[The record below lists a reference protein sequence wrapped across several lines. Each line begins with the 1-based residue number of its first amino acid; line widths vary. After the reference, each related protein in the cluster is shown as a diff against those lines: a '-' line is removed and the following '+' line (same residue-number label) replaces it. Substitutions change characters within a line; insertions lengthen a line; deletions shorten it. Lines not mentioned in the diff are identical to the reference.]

1 MRILHTADWHVGQ
14 GIRGRSRA
22 DEHRNVLNEI
32 AEIAERDGADLVL
45 VTGDQ
50 FHTGAPSPESERI
63 VYEALMKLA
72 STGAHVHVVAGNHD
86 SPRRLQAVAP
96 LLKLANVTASW
107 TPSRPAHGG
116 VVDVT
121 IKRTGE
127 RVLIASIPFL
137 SKRTILRADDLMNLD
152 ASQHEGKYR
161 ERYRQIVR
169 VLTKDFGH
177 EAVNLIAAHVT
188 TQGGARVGGERE
200 SQSILDYVVPA
211 TVFPT
216 NTHYV
221 GLGHLHG
228 VQRIDAGAP
237 VWYPGSPLRMDF
249 GDSSEMKCVLS
260 IDAAPGKPAKVTRLK
275 LKSGRDLVTWKG
287 SLEQFKGQS
296 SEMGDVFIRVRLTD
310 ARRPGLADEVRD
322 LHPGVVEIML
332 VEQNS
337 GDADDDQPRS
347 VEDLY
352 GSPREL
358 FAEFLEEMG
367 IDDDK
372 LIGLFDELLEESHA
386 S

>member
-22 DEHRNVLNEI
+22 DEHRDVLNEI
-32 AEIAERDGADLVL
+32 AEIAEREAVDLVL

-50 FHTGAPSPESERI
+50 FHSAAPSPESERI

-86 SPRRLQAVAP
+86 NPSRLQAVAP
-96 LLKLANVTASW
+96 LLKLANVTANW
-107 TPSRPAHGG
+107 IPSRAEKGG
-116 VVDVT
+116 VVEVVAE
-121 IKRTGE
+121 RTSE
-127 RVLIASIPFL
+127 RALIASIPFL
-137 SKRTILRADDLMNLD
+137 SKRTILKADDLMNLD
-152 ASQHEGKYR
+152 ASRHEGKYR
-161 ERYRQIVR
+161 ERYRQIVE
-169 VLTKDFGH
+169 VLTKDFGR
-177 EAVNLIAAHVT
+177 ETVNLVAAHVT

-211 TVFPT
+211 SVFPT

-228 VQRIDAGAP
+228 AQRIDAGAP

-249 GDSSEMKCVLS
+249 GDSSDMKCVLL
-260 IDAAPGKPAKVTRLK
+260 IDAVPGKPARVSQVK
-275 LKSGRDLVTWKG
+275 LNAGRSLVTWKG
-287 SLEQFKGQS
+287 SLELFREKS
-296 SEMGDVFIRVRLTD
+296 AELSDVFIRVRLTD
-310 ARRPGLADEVRD
+310 PRRPGLADEVRD
-322 LHPGVVEIML
+322 LHSGVVEIAL
-332 VEQNS
+332 VDQDSDKDE
-337 GDADDDQPRS
+337 DDLPRS

-358 FAEFLEEMG
+358 FAEFLAEQG
-367 IDDDK
+367 IDDND
-372 LIGLFDELLEESHA
+372 LTRLFDELLEEANA